1 MSITRRGRK
10 TKAVQLVPCPTCGQ
24 PMTPQLA
31 AMVGQKDTKKS
42 QRQPRRRQGRTFE
55 TVAAP
60 IAADRG
66 SSWLDRAPALE
77 LGQSEDASPLSPGE
91 TRRSTLYHQWSIGD
105 VWVSF
110 LLAGMS
116 GVAAGVP
123 GTIICIA
130 AKTKWYVPLL
140 IWTVPPVIVWGF
152 RVKDFFDNDKA
163 VVSSQEQER
172 VAEPAPVVFEP
183 PSTEIVI
190 NSGRVQKRAKLKAPQ
205 SDHAGLWKYAD
216 ALVREVAAP
225 SYEGGKNIFGA
236 KAYGYS
242 PQEFDGRS
250 DAWRP
255 VAITGGILEK
265 DPAKSKGYRLTTDGR
280 RALARVAEHRLGEWG

>member
-1 MSITRRGRK
+1 
-10 TKAVQLVPCPTCGQ
+10 
-24 PMTPQLA
+24 MTI
-31 AMVGQKDTKKS
+31 M
-42 QRQPRRRQGRTFE
+42 
-55 TVAAP
+55 
-60 IAADRG
+60 
-66 SSWLDRAPALE
+66 
-77 LGQSEDASPLSPGE
+77 
-91 TRRSTLYHQWSIGD
+91 
-105 VWVSF
+105 
-110 LLAGMS
+110 
-116 GVAAGVP
+116 
-123 GTIICIA
+123 
-130 AKTKWYVPLL
+130 
-140 IWTVPPVIVWGF
+140 WGLK
-152 RVKDFFDNDKA
+152 VKDFFTDDKA

-280 RALARVAEHRLGEWG
+280 RALVRVAEHRLGEWG